1 MARERGREMEDK
13 REEKIWAR
21 EEGDKE
27 ERKRA
32 AAGSEKGDQSMR
44 GKGRGR

>member
-1 MARERGREMEDK
+1 MARGRERERGREMEDK

-27 ERKRA
+27 ERKGA
-32 AAGSEKGDQSMR
+32 AAGSEKATAA
-44 GKGRGR
+44 

>member
-1 MARERGREMEDK
+1 MEDK

-27 ERKRA
+27 DRKRA
-32 AAGSEKGDQSMR
+32 AAVSEKIR
-44 GKGRGR
+44 A